1 MKRKQRIKNLLLTHF
16 KDYDLE
22 IIDNSQ
28 LHIGHNNIDGTN
40 ETHIKII
47 LIKKNNI
54 NKINKLEIHRKI
66 NELVSNEF
74 NLGLHSLEISIN

>member
-66 NELVSNEF
+66 NELVSKEF